1 MGRPM
6 DPESTR
12 PLQATF
18 VLPILERSKIMLRCI
33 KRTTVRL
40 WSDESGASLLE
51 YSVLVGLITAAV
63 VGTITCGN
71 HMDGRPLDHIVGD
84 TYRLA
89 ELIAAVTGVP
99 ALCARSAVLV
109 RGRRCVD

>member
-18 VLPILERSKIMLRCI
+18 VLPILERSKIMLHCI

-40 WSDESGASLLE
+40 WSDESGASC
-51 YSVLVGLITAAV
+51 SNI
-63 VGTITCGN
+63 
-71 HMDGRPLDHIVGD
+71 PFS
-84 TYRLA
+84 LA
-89 ELIAAVTGVP
+89 
-99 ALCARSAVLV
+99 
-109 RGRRCVD
+109 

>member
-18 VLPILERSKIMLRCI
+18 VLPILERSEIMLRCV

-63 VGTITCGN
+63 VGTITLVTTWAG
-71 HMDGRPLDHIVGD
+71 GRWTTLL
-84 TYRLA
+84 TTL
-89 ELIAAVTGVP
+89 TGSP
-99 ALCARSAVLV
+99 S
-109 RGRRCVD
+109 